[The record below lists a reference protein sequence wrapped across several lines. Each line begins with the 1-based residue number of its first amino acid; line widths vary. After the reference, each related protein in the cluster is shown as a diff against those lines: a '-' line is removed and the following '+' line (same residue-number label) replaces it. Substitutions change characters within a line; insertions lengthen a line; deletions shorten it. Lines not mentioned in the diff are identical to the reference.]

1 MDLERDI
8 YEQALSLAIR
18 LSPAEKAQLLQA
30 VSATLQQDLIDKP
43 PHKKSPQPVKQSL
56 QGLWADIQ
64 LSEND
69 IDDGRRE
76 MLDNFPRE
84 DIV

>member
-43 PHKKSPQPVKQSL
+43 SHQSPPPVKQSL